1 MVILNKNKF
10 EQFYD
15 LLEKSFPPDERR
27 NFIKQKQLLDNDK
40 YTVYARF
47 ENDNLLGFLSTWKL
61 GSISYIEHFAVSPDF
76 RNRGLGGKMLQETI
90 GLVGSDLFLEVEPP
104 ESDITKR
111 RIAFYER
118 NGFVLNDFPYV
129 QPAYENGRRPLN
141 LMIMTYKKPV
151 TQSEFE
157 ATKKVLYKEVYNAAE
172 NI

>member
-1 MVILNKNKF
+1 MIILDKNKF

-27 NFIKQKQLLDNDK
+27 SFIKQKQLLDNNK

-47 ENDNLLGFLSTWKL
+47 ENENLLGFLSTWKL
-61 GSISYIEHFAVSPDF
+61 GLFSYIEHFAVSPDF

-90 GLVGSDLFLEVEPP
+90 GIVGSDLFLEVEPP

-129 QPAYENGRRPLN
+129 QPAYGKDRRPLN

-157 ATKKVLYKEVYNAAE
+157 NTKRILYKEVYNAAE
-172 NI
+172 SI